1 MQLNLAATF
10 AVARRTAVWRQFGTA
25 AAVTTVPHVARGVPR
40 RLSSGTALRIL
51 HRSTS
56 LTTVTPLRTYS
67 QTTRVPGGSATRTC
81 WKCQC
86 ETSQTSVLCENNSC
100 SAIQAVSSTAT
111 YFDILLGVPPTFTI
125 DTAQLRRNFLRL
137 QQAVHPDSVSQLSAV
152 ERQLAESQSSW
163 INHAYST
170 LKDPLQRAHYMLELR
185 NAAVREDDNV
195 VDPELL
201 SEIMETREAIEA
213 AGSEAEIAA
222 LREINDEEIK
232 ETVRMLE
239 QAFGEEEMEE
249 AQHLTRRLQYLK
261 RVDQTIQEWE
271 LGPPIEEYH

>member
-1 MQLNLAATF
+1 MQLNFRAF
-10 AVARRTAVWRQFGTA
+10 AVARRVGGWRHFGPA
-25 AAVTTVPHVARGVPR
+25 AGVTTVTHVVRGVPR
-40 RLSSGTALRIL
+40 RLFSGTALRIL

-56 LTTVTPLRTYS
+56 FQSTVTLLRTYS
-67 QTTRVPGGSATRTC
+67 QTRVPGGSATRTC

-86 ETSQTSVLCENNSC
+86 ETSQSVLCDNDSC
-100 SAIQAVSSTAT
+100 GAIQAVSSTAT
-111 YFDILLGVPPTFTI
+111 YFDILLGGPPTFTI

-137 QQAVHPDSVSQLSAV
+137 QQAVHPDSVSQRSAI

-222 LREINDEEIK
+222 MREINNGNIE

-239 QAFGEEEMEE
+239 QAFGNEDVED

-271 LGPPIEEYH
+271 LGPPIEEPN